1 MKKKNYRIV
10 LCRLLPVL
18 IIMVAALFSPVL
30 QAQVPAT
37 VPAPVPVE
45 ISKQKIAS
53 EGKVYYMHQV
63 VKGQTLYSISRAYN
77 VTVDQVSRANDIQ
90 DNGLKEGRMLRIPV
104 NGGSQAAMTQT
115 ATKPKEQTESQSANA
130 RPGIPSGS
138 GTTARTE
145 TVTQDE
151 RYLYHKVRR
160 GETLYSIAGQYG
172 VSVRDLKRANKG
184 LLFPREGDFLM
195 IPRRKMTG
203 RRAETVHIP
212 DDSPVSVDIA
222 VTDTSGLQEVPEEF
236 TVPGGRTE
244 LNSLSGTVRVAVLL
258 PFFINENNTRSYTDS
273 TKRDAQGNKIYRDVT
288 KPEGRIYEG
297 SLPFLETYEGI
308 LIAVDSL
315 RALGLVVKMDV
326 FDTGADSSQI
336 NRLLWSGALNNA
348 NLIIGPVFSY
358 HMEKVSS
365 WAAER
370 NIPIVSPVAL
380 RDKNIL
386 ENKPTLYRVF
396 PSDNIAQDLMAGE
409 LRNHRG
415 SNVVFLYADSA
426 MYDPSTAALWGKIR
440 NVMAEAGQDDT
451 TSLTSFYFTGLSER
465 RNAYSDVTSIDNL
478 LVSEREN
485 IIILASGNSSVI
497 SSAFSNLHGL
507 ARKYDVKVIGYPE
520 IGGLETVD
528 LRYFYDLELFIPA
541 GSYIDFD
548 APASKAFTEKFM
560 RKFRTEPMAESFAW
574 RGFDIAW
581 YFIGGLAAAGN
592 GFLMDPGVFYPQL
605 LSLEPDFRRDNRQNG
620 YENRGM
626 FMLHYKKD
634 MTIEVRRPWPAP
646 VSEDED
652 SQLPVSDYFS
662 GSSARNRER

>member
-1 MKKKNYRIV
+1 MKNKNYRIV
-10 LCRLLPVL
+10 SCRYLPVL
-18 IIMVAALFSPVL
+18 IIIVAALFTPAL
-30 QAQVPAT
+30 KAQVPT
-37 VPAPVPVE
+37 QVPAPVPVE

-63 VKGQTLYSISRAYN
+63 MKGQTLYSISRAYN

-90 DNGLKEGRMLRIPV
+90 DNGIQEGRMLRIPV

-115 ATKPKEQTESQSANA
+115 ATKPNEQTELQSANTS
-130 RPGIPSGS
+130 PGIPSGS
-138 GTTARTE
+138 GTTSSNE
-145 TVTQDE
+145 TVTQDD
-151 RYLYHKVRR
+151 RYIYHKVRR

-172 VSVRDLKRANKG
+172 VTVRDLKRANKG

-203 RRAETVHIP
+203 RRTEAVHVP
-212 DDSPVSVDIA
+212 DDSPVSVDVT
-222 VTDTSGLQEVPEEF
+222 VTDTTGLQEVPEEF
-236 TVPGGRTE
+236 TVPGTRTE
-244 LNSLSGTVRVAVLL
+244 LNSLSGSVRVAVLL

-273 TKRDAQGNKIYRDVT
+273 TRRDAQGNKIYRDVT
-288 KPEGRIYEG
+288 KPEGHIYEG

-315 RALGLVVKMDV
+315 RALGLVVELDV
-326 FDTGADSSQI
+326 FDTGADSSQV
-336 NRLLWSGALNNA
+336 NRLLWSGALNNVS
-348 NLIIGPVFSY
+348 LIIGPVFSFN
-358 HMEKVSS
+358 MEKVSS
-365 WAAER
+365 WAAQR
-370 NIPIVSPVAL
+370 NIPVVSPVAL

-396 PSDNIAQDLMAGE
+396 PSDNIAQDMMAGE
-409 LRNHRG
+409 LRNHKG

-426 MYDPSTAALWGKIR
+426 MYDPSTAALWGKVR

-451 TSLTSFYFTGLSER
+451 TSLTSFYFTGLSQR
-465 RNAYSDVTSIDNL
+465 RNAYSGVTSIDNL

-485 IIILASGNSSVI
+485 IIILASNNSSVV

-507 ARKYDVKVIGYPE
+507 ARRYDMKVIGYPE

-528 LRYFYDLELFIPA
+528 LKYFYDLELFIPA

-548 APASKAFTEKFM
+548 APASKEFTAKFM

-581 YFIGGLAAAGN
+581 YFIGGLASAGN

-605 LSLEPDFRRDNRQNG
+605 LSLEPDFRRDSRRNG

-634 MTIEVRRPWPAP
+634 MTIEVRRPWPGP
-646 VSEDED
+646 VPEDED
-652 SQLPVSDYFS
+652 SRLPVSYYFS

>member
-1 MKKKNYRIV
+1 MKNKNYSIV
-10 LCRLLPVL
+10 PCRLLPVL
-18 IIMVAALFSPVL
+18 ITMLVALFIPAL
-30 QAQVPAT
+30 QAQ

-63 VKGQTLYSISRAYN
+63 MKGQTLYSISRAYN
-77 VTVDQVSRANDIQ
+77 VTVDQVSRVNDIQ
-90 DNGLKEGRMLRIPV
+90 DNGIREGQMLRIPV
-104 NGGSQAAMTQT
+104 NGSTQVSVTQT
-115 ATKPKEQTESQSANA
+115 ATKPKEQTEPQSAS
-130 RPGIPSGS
+130 PGQAIPSGS
-138 GTTARTE
+138 VTTPRTE
-145 TVTQDE
+145 TATQDE

-195 IPRRKMTG
+195 IPRRKMTE
-203 RRAETVHIP
+203 RRTDGVPVP
-212 DDSPVSVDIA
+212 DDSPVSVDVT

-236 TVPGGRTE
+236 TVPGNRTE
-244 LNSLSGTVRVAVLL
+244 INSLSGSVRVAVLL

-288 KPEGRIYEG
+288 KPEGWIYEG
-297 SLPFLETYEGI
+297 SLPFIETYEGI
-308 LIAVDSL
+308 LLAVDSL
-315 RALGLVVKMDV
+315 RALGLVVEMDV
-326 FDTGADSSQI
+326 FDTGADSSQV

-348 NLIIGPVFSY
+348 SLIIGPVFSFNL
-358 HMEKVSS
+358 EKVSS

-370 NIPIVSPVAL
+370 NIPVISPVAL

-396 PSDNIAQDLMAGE
+396 PSENVAQDLMAGE

-426 MYDPSTAALWGKIR
+426 MYNPSTSVLWEKVR
-440 NVMAEAGQDDT
+440 NVMGEAGQYDT
-451 TSLTSFYFTGLSER
+451 TSLTPFYFTGLTQR
-465 RNAYSDVTSIDNL
+465 RNAYSGVTSIDNL
-478 LVSEREN
+478 LASEREN
-485 IIILASGNSSVI
+485 IIILASTNSSVV
-497 SSAFSNLHGL
+497 SSTLSNLHGL
-507 ARKYDVKVIGYPE
+507 ARKYDLKVIGYPE

-592 GFLMDPGVFYPQL
+592 GFLRDPGVFYPRL
-605 LSLEPDFRRDNRQNG
+605 LSLEPDFRRDSRQNG

-626 FMLHYKKD
+626 FMLHYRKD
-634 MTIEVRRPWPAP
+634 MTIEVRRPWPGP
-646 VSEDED
+646 VPEDKD
-652 SQLPVSDYFS
+652 FRQQVNDPFS